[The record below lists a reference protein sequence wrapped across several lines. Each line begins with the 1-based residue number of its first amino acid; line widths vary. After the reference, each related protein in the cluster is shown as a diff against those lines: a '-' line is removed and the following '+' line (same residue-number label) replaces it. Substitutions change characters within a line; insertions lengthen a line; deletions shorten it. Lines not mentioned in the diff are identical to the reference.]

1 MRHQNDREN
10 KEEKRERAEEGL
22 SASVQREERG
32 VSETKAP
39 KGSELREEA
48 EAPRTGAAPQ
58 GEAKSVPNTEAPQAD
73 TAQQGE
79 AKSAPDT
86 EASQGADAQ
95 TEAGEQ
101 ASEAAHG
108 KHRGRSQRKAAHREK
123 PKGAR
128 EPFSLPGFIVKN
140 AKLIQKFFIV
150 ACILSVMM
158 IPLVHI
164 NYDLTEYLPLS
175 TKSKQGIELMK
186 EKFGYPGTGR
196 VMIDDVSLYEAKA
209 IKDKIEA
216 VPNVDMVMWLD
227 TATDVFESS
236 DFIDYDEIKDY
247 YKDNKAVMDITFVYG
262 DADKETSK
270 ALDQI
275 QEIVGE
281 KGHIVGSAM
290 QNKFLQKVLQQQM
303 ALILSFAVIVIFGIL
318 LLTTNAWIEP
328 VLFLSVMGVAILI
341 NKGSDIFLG
350 TISFM
355 TNNVVA
361 VLQLA
366 VSMDYSIFLLD
377 AYRRYKEMGKDTQ
390 TALTSAVDEAL
401 KSILASSLTTIVG
414 FIVLAFMKFSIG
426 FDLGLSLAKGVVW
439 SLASVLLF
447 MPSMIL
453 YLDKLLTKTAH
464 RSFLP
469 SFHRTAHGIYSLRI
483 PALTLIVVLA
493 LPLFVGQ
500 GMNNFTYGNS
510 AVGMSPGTQV
520 YDDDQAITKEFGR
533 SNMMMAIVP
542 ATSNVTEKALSDEI
556 EDLPYVKSVQSLS
569 NTLPAGVPEDFLPES
584 VTSILHKN
592 GYSRIL
598 LYTRTKDESEAA
610 FEASDE
616 IQSII
621 TKYYPEGSYLV
632 GETPATQDI
641 KTTITN
647 DYSFVNMLSLIGV
660 FLVVM
665 FSFKSIAI
673 PVAAMIPIEIATWM
687 NMTMPYLKGEEL
699 TYLGYI
705 IVGCIQLGATVD
717 YSVLITSNY
726 LAGRN
731 QMGLDRHRAAL
742 FTLQRSLPSLLTSG
756 SILTVCGYLV
766 YVVSSVTAIA
776 QLGHLVG
783 RGAWMSLL
791 CVLFLLPAL
800 LSLADPLIKVN
811 EITRIKRFLA
821 KRKEKHKQRIQ
832 KAVSAVKGTGITQSA
847 ETNTENQTNKQA
859 DKQIGQN
866 KNGTMSADMQLGTAA
881 MPEAAGKSGTA
892 DSQTNRKASG
902 ESGAKLCQRAQAG
915 GQDEKNQSE
924 ANETR

>member
-1 MRHQNDREN
+1 MIQDEAVKQKTDTAAEASDAQKQEQTPASAKN
-10 KEEKRERAEEGL
+10 KRRRFGFGKKKEKKATE
-22 SASVQREERG
+22 
-32 VSETKAP
+32 KAP
-39 KGSELREEA
+39 REA
-48 EAPRTGAAPQ
+48 FT
-58 GEAKSVPNTEAPQAD
+58 
-73 TAQQGE
+73 
-79 AKSAPDT
+79 
-86 EASQGADAQ
+86 
-95 TEAGEQ
+95 
-101 ASEAAHG
+101 
-108 KHRGRSQRKAAHREK
+108 
-123 PKGAR
+123 
-128 EPFSLPGFIVKN
+128 LPGFIVKN

-164 NYDLTEYLPLS
+164 NYDLTEYLPMS

-186 EKFGYPGTGR
+186 QKFGYPGTAR
-196 VMIDDVSLYEAKA
+196 IMIDDVSLYEAKE

-227 TATDVFESS
+227 TTTDVFGSS
-236 DFIDYDEIKDY
+236 DFIDYDDIKDY
-247 YKDNKAVMDITFVYG
+247 YKDNKAVMDVTFVYG
-262 DADKETSK
+262 DSDKQTSA

-275 QEIVGE
+275 EQIVGE

-303 ALILSFAVIVIFGIL
+303 ALILSFAVVVIFGIL

-377 AYRRYKEMGKDTQ
+377 AYRRYKEIGKDTQ
-390 TALTSAVDEAL
+390 TALTLAVDEAL

-414 FIVLAFMKFSIG
+414 FVVLAFMKFSIG

-453 YLDKLLTKTAH
+453 YLDKLLTKTEH

-469 SFHRTAHGIYSLRI
+469 SFQRTSKLIYKLRI
-483 PALTLIVVLA
+483 PTFTIIVLLA
-493 LPLFVGQ
+493 LPLFVAQ
-500 GMNNFTYGNS
+500 GMNNFTFGNS

-520 YDDDQAITKEFGR
+520 YDDDQAIKQEFGR
-533 SNMMMAIVP
+533 SNMMMALVP
-542 ATSNVTEKALSDEI
+542 ASSNVTEKQFADALD
-556 EDLPYVKSVQSLS
+556 DLPYVKSVQALAD
-569 NTLPAGVPEDFLPES
+569 TLPQGVPEGFLPTS

-610 FEASDE
+610 FAASDE
-616 IQSII
+616 IQGIME
-621 TKYYPEGSYLV
+621 KYYPEGAYLV

-647 DYSFVNMLSLIGV
+647 DYSFVNVLSLAGV

-665 FSFKSIAI
+665 FSFKSLAI

-731 QMGLDRHRAAL
+731 QMGLDRHRAAR

-766 YVVSSVTAIA
+766 YIVSSVTAIA

-783 RGAWMSLL
+783 RGAWMSLM

-800 LSLADPLIKVN
+800 LSMADPLIEVN

-821 KRKEKHKQRIQ
+821 KRRAKRAERWKKAAAAIKGSKAAKERAASIALEANASQEKAEKQDA
-832 KAVSAVKGTGITQSA
+832 KAKLTQS
-847 ETNTENQTNKQA
+847 TEAMQDRQTKASVHAKTTQPEH
-859 DKQIGQN
+859 KLGQD
-866 KNGTMSADMQLGTAA
+866 ADMGKEQAVTQDTVLQDKLDTQSIQESEESKKISAA
-881 MPEAAGKSGTA
+881 
-892 DSQTNRKASG
+892 N
-902 ESGAKLCQRAQAG
+902 AQG
-915 GQDEKNQSE
+915 NS
-924 ANETR
+924 R